1 MILISD
7 ATASGMRKYYE
18 TTLERVRDYYGLIMD
33 LDRLKKMINT
43 LKQVS
48 TAEIKKVPDERLSEF
63 LEKYKLIDT
72 RALENNKSI
81 S

>member
-1 MILISD
+1 
-7 ATASGMRKYYE
+7 MRKYYE